1 MCGSKIDI
9 VQQLYARSYHIRH
22 VVRSYHIRHVVRSY
36 HTAKIDQIILYKG
49 FNVGEKE
56 EKGNEAVRCICV
68 VK

>member
-9 VQQLYARSYHIRH
+9 VQQLYA
-22 VVRSYHIRHVVRSY
+22 RSYHIRHVVRSY